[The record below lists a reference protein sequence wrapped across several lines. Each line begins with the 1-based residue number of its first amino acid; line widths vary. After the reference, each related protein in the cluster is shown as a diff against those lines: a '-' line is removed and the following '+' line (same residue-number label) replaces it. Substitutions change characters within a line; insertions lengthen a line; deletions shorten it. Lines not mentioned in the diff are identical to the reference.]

1 MLIVIVKVTR
11 IIEVTATTV
20 QILIAT
26 EVVEEHQVVVITDL
40 REVAQVAQVEDHLL
54 VEITTDPLEVVVAEA
69 VVLHREEVVAAVET
83 EVEEDNNV

>member
-54 VEITTDPLEVVVAEA
+54 VEVTTDPLEVVVVEA
-69 VVLHREEVVAAVET
+69 VVLHREEVVAVAET